1 MCTWTTIYPGA
12 VRGAVVER
20 FQTAAEGCV
29 FLISLK
35 AGGAGLNLTA
45 ADYVFLMDPWWN
57 PAAEAQAVDRAHRI
71 GRTRPVHVY
80 RVLTEGTVEARVVEL
95 QERKSDLAK
104 TALEGAATGLSDLGP
119 DDLEFLLT

>member
-1 MCTWTTIYPGA
+1 
-12 VRGAVVER
+12 VER
-20 FQTAAEGCV
+20 FQTAPEGCV

-80 RVLTEGTVEARVVEL
+80 RVLTEGSIEARVVEL
-95 QERKSDLAK
+95 QGRKAALASV
-104 TALEGAATGLSDLGP
+104 ALEGAATTLSDLGP
-119 DDLEFLLT
+119 EDLEFLLS